1 MAVCLSPHVTR
12 SNQGEPPSSDEAT
25 TGTPR
30 PKALASSRSSG
41 EPGAGPKPNR
51 LLVEICCSPMS
62 NLSDVSREAAVGSK
76 VIQFTEKQSLLDD
89 EYQLYVASI
98 VNDFPVSNDVLLW
111 LSLPCTGGSSWSH
124 VNLKIPSA
132 AKKVLRHVKTM
143 KFIQLLSRSFD
154 IAIEWPQNC
163 RYWRFPR
170 VMKFMNVYSMRR
182 YDFHGCMLETVDHEG
197 TPIKK
202 PWTIQCMKLV

>member
-1 MAVCLSPHVTR
+1 MSHV
-12 SNQGEPPSSDEAT
+12 AT
-25 TGTPR
+25 KSHPVQMRQQLERRGR
-30 PKALASSRSSG
+30 
-41 EPGAGPKPNR
+41 R
-51 LLVEICCSPMS
+51 LWLVEICCSPMS
-62 NLSDVSREAAVGSK
+62 KLSDVSTEAAVGCR

-111 LSLPCTGGSSWSH
+111 LSLPCTGDTSWSH

-132 AKKVLRHVKTM
+132 AKKVLRHIKTM
-143 KFIQLLSRSFD
+143 KKLWRAVERFIHLLSRSFD

-182 YDFHGCMLETVDHEG
+182 YDFHGCMFGTVDHEG

-202 PWTIQCMKLV
+202 PWTIPCMKLV